1 MNQDSL
7 KLNLVQALSQTRLD
21 IDKLIEAIEDGV
33 CVQNLEGEIIYANST
48 LAKLLGL
55 EKKEIINKTSLE
67 VFSSSSL
74 ALLPELC
81 NNLNPETDKEKEETF
96 NQNNGQPLRIRIS
109 PIYDCYNKVS
119 EYLIVIRDVTD
130 VIQREREMARAEQ
143 FALIGELVAGLAH
156 EIRNPLAGIQGAM
169 DILIERKRESD
180 PDRLVLENARQE
192 VWRIDAAIG
201 SLLERS
207 RLRAMKLVPSS
218 LANVAKSAVMLAQDQ
233 IAATIDGANK
243 IEIIYLPSLDPM
255 IISIDA
261 AQIEDA
267 ILNLILNAI
276 EAVEQTGQISV
287 SLSKN
292 IKSDSTYEAVV
303 TVKDNG
309 KGIPTEHL
317 AKIFN
322 PFFSTK
328 PYGTGLGLAAVRRI
342 LRAHNGRVEVDSIEG
357 KGSTFKLC
365 IPY

>member
-7 KLNLVQALSQTRLD
+7 KLNLVQTLSQTYLD
-21 IDKLIEAIEDGV
+21 IEKLIENIEDGV
-33 CVQNLEGEIIYANST
+33 CVQNLERKIIYANST
-48 LAKLLGL
+48 FAKLLGL
-55 EKKEIINKTSLE
+55 AQEEIIGKTCVE
-67 VFSSSSL
+67 VFSKSNL
-74 ALLPELC
+74 ATLPELC
-81 NNLNPETDKEKEETF
+81 NSLNVAADKEETF
-96 NQNNGQPLRIRIS
+96 NQHTGQPLRIRIS
-109 PIYDCYNKVS
+109 PTYDCFDKVS
-119 EYLIVIRDVTD
+119 GYLMVIRNVTD

-169 DILIERKRESD
+169 DILIERKGKDD
-180 PDRLVLENARQE
+180 PDRPILESARQE
-192 VWRIDAAIG
+192 VWRIDAAIR

-207 RLRAMKLVPSS
+207 RLRAMRLLPNS
-218 LANVAKSAVMLAQDQ
+218 LAKVAKSAVMLAQDQ
-233 IAATIDGANK
+233 IAATINGANK
-243 IEIIYLPSLDPM
+243 VEIIYRPSLDPM
-255 IISIDA
+255 VIPIDA

-276 EAVEQTGQISV
+276 EAIEQTGQISV
-287 SLSKN
+287 SLSKDT
-292 IKSDSTYEAVV
+292 KTDSTHEAIV

-309 KGIPTEHL
+309 KGIPAEHL

-357 KGSTFKLC
+357 KGSTFRLY
-365 IPY
+365 IPYQ